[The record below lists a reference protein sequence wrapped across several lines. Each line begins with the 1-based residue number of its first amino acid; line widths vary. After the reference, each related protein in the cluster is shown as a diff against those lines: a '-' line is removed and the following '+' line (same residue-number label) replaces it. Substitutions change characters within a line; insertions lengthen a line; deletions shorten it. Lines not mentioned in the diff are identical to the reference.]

1 MGYRS
6 QVRSII
12 YGEPELV
19 DALLAKEKLAGDKG
33 IQAMFDGYFTVTET
47 TRWIYQTKEHPDGKT
62 ETERLEAPCKVIDLE
77 GSDWKWYDDYS
88 DVKHWNEILQEAD
101 GMGLHYEFVRVGE
114 ESGDIQEERSIDA
127 EYLLN
132 IYVSIEANY

>member
-33 IQAMFDGYFTVTET
+33 IQHLFDGFITVTDSLQRVYVPKQNTDGT
-47 TRWIYQTKEHPDGKT
+47 TES
-62 ETERLEAPCKVIDLE
+62 ERIEVPMKVIDLE
-77 GSDWKWYDDYS
+77 GSDWKWYDEYD
-88 DVKHWNEILQEAD
+88 DVKHWHALLTEAEN
-101 GMGLHYEFVRVGE
+101 MGLNYEFVRVGE
-114 ESGDIQEERSIDA
+114 ESGDIEEDRSADA
-127 EYLLN
+127 DYLLN
-132 IYVSIEANY
+132 TYVSIEADY